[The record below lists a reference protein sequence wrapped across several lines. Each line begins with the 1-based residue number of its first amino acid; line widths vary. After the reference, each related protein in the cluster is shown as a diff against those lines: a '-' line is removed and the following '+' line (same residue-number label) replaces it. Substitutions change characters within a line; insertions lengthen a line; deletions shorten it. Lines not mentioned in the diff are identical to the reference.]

1 MADFV
6 KKEEN
11 KNIQPLKQ
19 DEVQGA
25 ENVDDLHCNS
35 NRVEPE
41 QICVISI
48 TNSHPYDIS
57 ELKNN
62 AYTFYTNINYK
73 QLKELYYVIRHNSET
88 KNNTYNIIKKYIT
101 EKSAKVFFDFKC
113 SGDCHSGEKFIDN
126 DTTLLVFKVVN
137 SMTRMGCNI
146 VVGDHSMASLFNN
159 WNSYR
164 MDFPSPIKVCTE
176 TTDGPYKMYGAKND
190 FVNSDYPIL
199 KNLGTMSANDKVE
212 IDFSNM
218 SGTKIYKINESK
230 NGLVNVQIISK
241 GYPTRRNMRENDI
254 EQIVHSE
261 FAYRKG
267 KIIISATHWCNLTEV
282 NSDVNIDEVRKQY
295 TAQFGAEESAGFEVE
310 YRAALSKGDKEEVKK
325 VVSKSVK
332 YMCSGQKD

>member
-1 MADFV
+1 MSDFIKKV
-6 KKEEN
+6 K
-11 KNIQPLKQ
+11 Q
-19 DEVQGA
+19 
-25 ENVDDLHCNS
+25 
-35 NRVEPE
+35 E

-48 TNSHPYDIS
+48 SNSHPFDTS

-62 AYTFYTNINYK
+62 AYTFYTNITYE
-73 QLKELYYVIRHNSET
+73 QLKELYHVIRHNAKS

-113 SGDCHSGEKFIDN
+113 SGDCHSGVKFIDN

-137 SMTRMGCNI
+137 SMTRLGCNI

-164 MDFPSPIKVCTE
+164 MDFPSPITVCTQ
-176 TTDGPYKMYGAKND
+176 TTEGLYKMYGLKND

-199 KNLGTMSANDKVE
+199 TNLGTMSANDKVE
-212 IDFSNM
+212 INFSNM
-218 SGTKIYKINESK
+218 NETKIYKVNDDSSRLESK
-230 NGLVNVQIISK
+230 NEYVHVKIISK
-241 GYPTRRNMRENDI
+241 GYSVQRSINENGP

-282 NSDVNIDEVRKQY
+282 ISDVNIDEVQKQY
-295 TAQFGAEESAGFEVE
+295 MIQFGEKESDNFKTV
-310 YRAALSKGDKEEVKK
+310 YTSALSKGNKEEVQKI
-325 VVSKSVK
+325 VSNSVK
-332 YMCSGQKD
+332 YICSGQNDS

>member
-6 KKEEN
+6 KKV
-11 KNIQPLKQ
+11 
-19 DEVQGA
+19 DEVQVA
-25 ENVDDLHCNS
+25 QNVDDLHCNS

-73 QLKELYYVIRHNSET
+73 QLKELYHVIRHNSET
-88 KNNTYNIIKKYIT
+88 KNNTYNTIKKYII

-113 SGDCHSGEKFIDN
+113 SGDCQSGAKFIDN

-137 SMTRMGCNI
+137 SMTRLGCNI

-164 MDFPSPIKVCTE
+164 MDFPSPITVSTE
-176 TTDGPYKMYGAKND
+176 TTEGSYKMYGSKND
-190 FVNSDYPIL
+190 FINSDYPIL
-199 KNLGTMSANDKVE
+199 KNLGAMSATDKVE

-218 SGTKIYKINESK
+218 SGTKVYKVNESE
-230 NGLVNVQIISK
+230 NGPVHVQIISK
-241 GYPTRRNMRENDI
+241 GYPTRRNMRENDV
-254 EQIVHSE
+254 EQVVHSE
-261 FAYRKG
+261 FVYRKG

-282 NSDVNIDEVRKQY
+282 QSDVNMDEVRKQY
-295 TAQFGAEESAGFEVE
+295 TTQFGAEESAEFEVE
-310 YRAALSKGDKEEVKK
+310 YTATLSTGNREEIKRFI
-325 VVSKSVK
+325 SDSVK
-332 YMCSGQKD
+332 YVCSGKKS

>member
-11 KNIQPLKQ
+11 KKV

-25 ENVDDLHCNS
+25 QN
-35 NRVEPE
+35 VEPE
-41 QICVISI
+41 QICIISI
-48 TNSHPYDIS
+48 MNSYPYDTS

-62 AYTFYTNINYK
+62 AYTFYTNINYF
-73 QLKELYYVIRHNSET
+73 QLKELYDVIRHNKET
-88 KNNTYNIIKKYIT
+88 KSNTYNMIKKYIT

-113 SGDCHSGEKFIDN
+113 SGDCHTGDKFVDN

-137 SMTRMGCNI
+137 SMTRLGCNI

-164 MDFPSPIKVCTE
+164 MDFPSPITVSME
-176 TTDGPYKMYGAKND
+176 TTDGAYKMYGEKND

-199 KNLGTMSANDKVE
+199 KNLGVMSANDKVE

-218 SGTKIYKINESK
+218 IGTKIYQVNESK
-230 NGLVNVQIISK
+230 NCPVHVQIISK
-241 GYPTRRNMRENDI
+241 GYPSRKGIEGIEGNNP

-261 FAYRKG
+261 FVYRKG

-282 NSDVNIDEVRKQY
+282 QSDVNMNEVRKQY
-295 TAQFGAEESAGFEVE
+295 TKQFGAEESAGFEVE
-310 YRAALSKGDKEEVKK
+310 YTATLSTGNREEMKRFI
-325 VVSKSVK
+325 SDSVK
-332 YMCSGQKD
+332 YVCSGKKSKN

>member
-25 ENVDDLHCNS
+25 ENV
-35 NRVEPE
+35 EPE

-48 TNSHPYDIS
+48 TNCHPYDIS

-73 QLKELYYVIRHNSET
+73 QLEELYHVIRHNKET
-88 KNNTYNIIKKYIT
+88 NNNTYNIIKKYIT

-113 SGDCHSGEKFIDN
+113 SSDCQSGSNFVDN
-126 DTTLLVFKVVN
+126 ETTLLVFKVVN

-199 KNLGTMSANDKVE
+199 KNLGSMSANDKVE

-218 SGTKIYKINESK
+218 SGTKIYKINESE
-230 NGLVNVQIISK
+230 NGIVKVQIISK
-241 GYPTRRNMRENDI
+241 GYPARMGVVS
-254 EQIVHSE
+254 EQVVHSE
-261 FAYRKG
+261 FVYRKG

>member
-6 KKEEN
+6 KKEE
-11 KNIQPLKQ
+11 KKDIQPLKE

-25 ENVDDLHCNS
+25 QN
-35 NRVEPE
+35 VEPE

-48 TNSHPYDIS
+48 TNRHPYDIS
-57 ELKNN
+57 EFKNN

-73 QLKELYYVIRHNSET
+73 QLEELYHVIRHNKET

-113 SGDCHSGEKFIDN
+113 SSDCHSGEKFIDN

-159 WNSYR
+159 WNNYR
-164 MDFPSPIKVCTE
+164 MDFPSPITVSRE
-176 TTDGPYKMYGAKND
+176 TTEGPYKMYGAKND

-199 KNLGTMSANDKVE
+199 KNLGTMSATDRVE

-218 SGTKIYKINESK
+218 SGTKIYQVNESK
-230 NGLVNVQIISK
+230 NGIVNVQIISK
-241 GYPTRRNMRENDI
+241 GYSLRRNMNDP

-261 FAYRKG
+261 FVYRKG

-295 TAQFGAEESAGFEVE
+295 TAQFGAEESAEFEVE
-310 YRAALSKGDKEEVKK
+310 YRAALSKGNKEEVKK

>member
-11 KNIQPLKQ
+11 KKV

-25 ENVDDLHCNS
+25 QNVDDLHCNS
-35 NRVEPE
+35 NRVESE

-48 TNSHPYDIS
+48 TNRHPYDIS
-57 ELKNN
+57 EFKNN

-73 QLKELYYVIRHNSET
+73 QLKELYHVIRHISET

-113 SGDCHSGEKFIDN
+113 SGDCHIGEKFIDN

-164 MDFPSPIKVCTE
+164 MDFPSPITVSRE
-176 TTDGPYKMYGAKND
+176 TTEGPYKMYGSKND

-199 KNLGTMSANDKVE
+199 KNLGAMSATDRVE

-218 SGTKIYKINESK
+218 SGTKIYQVNESK
-230 NGLVNVQIISK
+230 NDLVNVQIISK
-241 GYPTRRNMRENDI
+241 GYPLRRNMKENDI
-254 EQIVHSE
+254 EQVVHSE
-261 FAYRKG
+261 FVYRKG

-295 TAQFGAEESAGFEVE
+295 SAQFGAEESAEFEVE
-310 YRAALSKGDKEEVKK
+310 YTATLSTGNKEDIKRFI
-325 VVSKSVK
+325 SDSVK
-332 YMCSGQKD
+332 YMCSGKKN